1 MTSKPLMIKATDLNL
16 LFGFKQR
23 SFQTCLDTESDGDQ
37 SYDSTNA
44 LNIFTNRVK
53 TPMVSSMNE
62 AEKQDESAKN

>member
-1 MTSKPLMIKATDLNL
+1 MIRGTDLNL

-23 SFQTCLDTESDGDQ
+23 SFQTSLDTESDGDS

-53 TPMVSSMNE
+53 TPMVRSMQE
-62 AEKQDESAKN
+62 AEKQDDHVQN